1 MRFASRME
9 DGPAKRLFSIQQK
22 GSIVAYINKFEELR
36 ALVKGI
42 DESNLTHVF
51 FNGLKPEMKE
61 IKMKEPQGLRDH
73 IAAVIKMEDNAFCR
87 SVAAVSH
94 QPYTG
99 RSIQS
104 GVSRSPAPVGEG
116 IIKNQ
121 QGKKQG
127 ARQTRT

>member
-1 MRFASRME
+1 ME
-9 DGPAKRLFSIQQK
+9 DSSL
-22 GSIVAYINKFEELR
+22 
-36 ALVKGI
+36 
-42 DESNLTHVF
+42 
-51 FNGLKPEMKE
+51 
-61 IKMKEPQGLRDH
+61 
-73 IAAVIKMEDNAFCR
+73 CR
-87 SVAAVSH
+87 SVEAVSH

-121 QGKKQG
+121 QGEKQG